1 MDEVVGPETSDGLH
15 QPNAVTYM
23 QRFLS
28 SAAQM
33 DTAGIEESLD
43 GGFALGSF
51 EHVVDSWLFPTLE
64 ALGEGWARG
73 EIDVAGEHAASHAV
87 HRRLSAAF
95 DAAGSRSRG
104 PAVVVGLPSGSQH
117 DLGALAFATAI
128 RRRGMD
134 VLYLGANV
142 PVSSWEAAVRSRDA
156 RAAVLSV
163 VTPEDRPAAV
173 AVAERLLSQAPAPMV
188 CAGGAS
194 AANLADG
201 VQTLASSIG
210 AAAQELDE
218 LVHANRRLVHPAA
231 GRTGPPRRAIAAA
244 AAMPRPEPTPV
255 TIPVS
260 SGSASGRGSPCSHVM
275 WRSRSRSSVSRGH
288 RPLQDG
294 VKRAGQQAGHA
305 FTFKVDEDG
314 AGGAAPRGE
323 SILNAAGVALVAGDV
338 KRLTRARRTAPAWSP
353 GAEPASPA
361 HGCGRS

>member
-1 MDEVVGPETSDGLH
+1 MYTIRQASRLSGVSEASLRAWERRYGVVVPHRNESGYRLYDEEDLAAVSTMRRLVDDGWSPAEAADAVRRGLVPAVMDEVVAREAADGLH
-15 QPNAVTYM
+15 QPHAVTYT
-23 QRFLS
+23 QQFLS

-33 DTAGIEESLD
+33 DTVGIEESLD

-51 EHVVDSWLFPTLE
+51 EHVVDSWLFPTLQ

-87 HRRLSAAF
+87 QRRLSAAF

-104 PAVVVGLPSGSQH
+104 PTVVVGLPSGSQH
-117 DLGALAFATAI
+117 EIGALAFATAI

-142 PVSSWEAAVRSRDA
+142 PLSSWEAAVRSREA

-173 AVAERLLSQAPAPMV
+173 AVAERLLSQAPGPVV

-210 AAAQELDE
+210 AAAQELDH
-218 LVHANRRLVHPAA
+218 L
-231 GRTGPPRRAIAAA
+231 
-244 AAMPRPEPTPV
+244 
-255 TIPVS
+255 
-260 SGSASGRGSPCSHVM
+260 
-275 WRSRSRSSVSRGH
+275 
-288 RPLQDG
+288 
-294 VKRAGQQAGHA
+294 
-305 FTFKVDEDG
+305 
-314 AGGAAPRGE
+314 
-323 SILNAAGVALVAGDV
+323 
-338 KRLTRARRTAPAWSP
+338 
-353 GAEPASPA
+353 A
-361 HGCGRS
+361 HQTEH

>member
-1 MDEVVGPETSDGLH
+1 MYTIKQASRLTGVSEASLRAWERRYGVVVPHRNDSGYRLYDEEALAAVSTMRRLVQDGWSPAEAADAVRKGTVPATLDEVVGRATSDDLH

-28 SAAQM
+28 SAARM

-117 DLGALAFATAI
+117 DLGALAFATAT

-142 PVSSWEAAVRSRDA
+142 PVSSWEMAVRTRQA

-163 VTPEDRPAAV
+163 VTPEDRPTAV
-173 AVAERLLSQAPAPMV
+173 AVAERLLSLDPAPLV

-194 AANLADG
+194 AANIAGEVTSLPP
-201 VQTLASSIG
+201 SI
-210 AAAQELDE
+210 AVAAQELD
-218 LVHANRRLVHPAA
+218 
-231 GRTGPPRRAIAAA
+231 
-244 AAMPRPEPTPV
+244 
-255 TIPVS
+255 
-260 SGSASGRGSPCSHVM
+260 
-275 WRSRSRSSVSRGH
+275 
-288 RPLQDG
+288 
-294 VKRAGQQAGHA
+294 
-305 FTFKVDEDG
+305 
-314 AGGAAPRGE
+314 
-323 SILNAAGVALVAGDV
+323 
-338 KRLTRARRTAPAWSP
+338 RLTH
-353 GAEPASPA
+353 EPE
-361 HGCGRS
+361 

>member
-1 MDEVVGPETSDGLH
+1 
-15 QPNAVTYM
+15 M

-117 DLGALAFATAI
+117 DLGALAFATAT

-173 AVAERLLSQAPAPMV
+173 AVAERLLGQAPVPLV

-194 AANLADG
+194 AANLAGG
-201 VQTLASSIG
+201 VQTLPSSIG
-210 AAAQELDE
+210 SAAQELD
-218 LVHANRRLVHPAA
+218 RLVH
-231 GRTGPPRRAIAAA
+231 GT
-244 AAMPRPEPTPV
+244 
-255 TIPVS
+255 
-260 SGSASGRGSPCSHVM
+260 
-275 WRSRSRSSVSRGH
+275 
-288 RPLQDG
+288 D
-294 VKRAGQQAGHA
+294 
-305 FTFKVDEDG
+305 D
-314 AGGAAPRGE
+314 
-323 SILNAAGVALVAGDV
+323 
-338 KRLTRARRTAPAWSP
+338 
-353 GAEPASPA
+353 
-361 HGCGRS
+361 

>member
-1 MDEVVGPETSDGLH
+1 MYTIKQASRLTGVSEASLRAWERRYGVVVPHRNDSGYRLYDEEALAAVSTMRRLVHDGWSPAVAADAVREGTVPAALEEVVGRETSDDDLH

-28 SAAQM
+28 SAARM

-117 DLGALAFATAI
+117 DLGALAFATAT

-173 AVAERLLSQAPAPMV
+173 AVAERLLGQASVPLV

-194 AANLADG
+194 AAFLAGG
-201 VQTLASSIG
+201 VETLPS
-210 AAAQELDE
+210 
-218 LVHANRRLVHPAA
+218 
-231 GRTGPPRRAIAAA
+231 
-244 AAMPRPEPTPV
+244 
-255 TIPVS
+255 S
-260 SGSASGRGSPCSHVM
+260 SGSAS
-275 WRSRSRSSVSRGH
+275 
-288 RPLQDG
+288 
-294 VKRAGQQAGHA
+294 QA
-305 FTFKVDEDG
+305 VEQ
-314 AGGAAPRGE
+314 
-323 SILNAAGVALVAGDV
+323 LV
-338 KRLTRARRTAPAWSP
+338 
-353 GAEPASPA
+353 
-361 HGCGRS
+361 H

>member
-1 MDEVVGPETSDGLH
+1 MYTIKQASRLTGVSVASLRSWERRYGVVAPQRNESGYRLYDEMALSAVSTMRRLVDGGWSPAGAAEAVRSGAVPAVLDEVVGREGAEDLH
-15 QPNAVTYM
+15 QPHAVTYLE
-23 QRFLS
+23 RFLS
-28 SAAQM
+28 SAAQL

-104 PAVVVGLPSGSQH
+104 PAVVVGLPPGSQH

-142 PVSSWEAAVRSRDA
+142 PVSSWEAAVRSREA

-173 AVAERLLSQAPAPMV
+173 AVAARLLSQTPVPTV

-194 AANLADG
+194 AANLAG
-201 VQTLASSIG
+201 GIQTLASSIG
-210 AAAQELDE
+210 AAAQQLDQ
-218 LVHANRRLVHPAA
+218 L
-231 GRTGPPRRAIAAA
+231 
-244 AAMPRPEPTPV
+244 
-255 TIPVS
+255 
-260 SGSASGRGSPCSHVM
+260 
-275 WRSRSRSSVSRGH
+275 
-288 RPLQDG
+288 
-294 VKRAGQQAGHA
+294 
-305 FTFKVDEDG
+305 
-314 AGGAAPRGE
+314 
-323 SILNAAGVALVAGDV
+323 
-338 KRLTRARRTAPAWSP
+338 
-353 GAEPASPA
+353 A
-361 HGCGRS
+361 HGTDD

>member
-1 MDEVVGPETSDGLH
+1 MYTIKQASRLSGVSEASLRAWERRYGVVVPHRNDSGYRLYDEEALAAISTMRRLVHDGWSPAEAADAVRKGTVPAAVDEAVGRETSDGLH

-117 DLGALAFATAI
+117 DLGALAFATAT

-173 AVAERLLSQAPAPMV
+173 AVAERLLGQAPVPLV

-194 AANLADG
+194 AANLAGG
-201 VQTLASSIG
+201 VQTLPSSIG
-210 AAAQELDE
+210 SASQELDQ
-218 LVHANRRLVHPAA
+218 LVH
-231 GRTGPPRRAIAAA
+231 GT
-244 AAMPRPEPTPV
+244 
-255 TIPVS
+255 
-260 SGSASGRGSPCSHVM
+260 
-275 WRSRSRSSVSRGH
+275 
-288 RPLQDG
+288 D
-294 VKRAGQQAGHA
+294 
-305 FTFKVDEDG
+305 D
-314 AGGAAPRGE
+314 
-323 SILNAAGVALVAGDV
+323 
-338 KRLTRARRTAPAWSP
+338 
-353 GAEPASPA
+353 
-361 HGCGRS
+361 